1 MAPSGSGPL
10 RDLAEASGRDFRHL
24 FEARDRTRVGL
35 GERQAAL
42 ADLPHSAEASIVLMG
57 SWGRSE
63 VTGGSDDDFMILV
76 HGPEG
81 SGGEPEIGAVS
92 EVLDHEPSDGGP
104 FAVPVFSESLV
115 QHIGLDPDSNQNLTR
130 RMLFLLESIPVTGDS
145 VYRRVGD
152 ELLSRYFDDSVK
164 AYRPPRFL
172 LNDVVRY
179 WRTICVDFAGKEWEG
194 PEKWGLRN
202 AKLRTSRKV
211 LFAGGLLPVLACSR
225 FEEAPMRGFLERQL
239 LMPPTDRIAQA
250 FIENRA
256 SDEGA
261 RTLGAYDE
269 FIARMN
275 ESGFRQELQ
284 GVTRENA
291 GSSEAFSEACRIGR
305 ELQSGLLALLHEA
318 PTELPKV
325 VREYAI
331 F

>member
-1 MAPSGSGPL
+1 
-10 RDLAEASGRDFRHL
+10 
-24 FEARDRTRVGL
+24 
-35 GERQAAL
+35 
-42 ADLPHSAEASIVLMG
+42 MG
-57 SWGRSE
+57 SWGRLE
-63 VTGGSDDDFMILV
+63 VTSGSDDDFMVLI

-81 SGGEPEIGAVS
+81 SLVEPTIDEVS
-92 EVLDHEPSDGGP
+92 AVLDHEPSEGGP
-104 FAVPVFSESLV
+104 FAAPVFSEKLV

-130 RMLFLLESIPVTGDS
+130 RMLFLLESIPVTGDP

-152 ELLSRYFDDSVK
+152 ALLSRYFDESVK
-164 AYRPPRFL
+164 PYRPPRFL

-211 LFAGGLLPVLACSR
+211 LFAGGLLPVLECSR
-225 FEEAPMRGFLERQL
+225 FDVVPMRNFLEEQL
-239 LMPPTDRIAQA
+239 SMPPTDRIAQA
-250 FIENRA
+250 FLESKA

-269 FIARMN
+269 FVARMN
-275 ESGFRQELQ
+275 ESSFRQELQ
-284 GVTRENA
+284 GVTRDNA
-291 GSSEAFSEACRIGR
+291 GDSEAFSEACRIGK

-318 PTELPKV
+318 PTELPRV
-325 VREYAI
+325 VRDYAI